1 MVFYWVEIIVWV
13 SNVPDNPLTISFNS
27 WRFNMAQTLTTVN
40 HDRDSAGLRYVYP
53 VLSRRAGGV
62 SIGVNFNTN
71 NACNWRC
78 IYCQVPELKKG
89 AAPDVDLF
97 VLEKELRSFLA
108 DVKSGDFF
116 DKFHINSNSFAIK
129 DIAISGNG
137 EPTSAKNFSE
147 ALELIGS
154 VANEQGIFPVSKFV
168 LITNG
173 SLIHQSNVQE
183 GLRRLNSF
191 GGEVWFKFDSA
202 TKTGRTLINNTV
214 QSLESSL
221 KNLILS
227 SSLCLTKLQTCLF
240 EYRSGFTDDEK
251 IAFIDYLV
259 KLKATAADVNEV
271 LLYTLARPSL
281 QPEAKDLKSL
291 SCEALQAFADD
302 VRCMGFTVSVSC

>member
-1 MVFYWVEIIVWV
+1 
-13 SNVPDNPLTISFNS
+13 
-27 WRFNMAQTLTTVN
+27 MAQTLTTVN
-40 HDRDSAGLRYVYP
+40 HDRDRAGLTYVYP

-89 AAPDVDLF
+89 AAPDIDLP
-97 VLEKELRSFLA
+97 VLEKELRAFLT
-108 DVKSGDFF
+108 DVKSGGFF
-116 DKFHINSNSFAIK
+116 NRFQMDSNNFVVK

-137 EPTSAKNFSE
+137 EPTSAKNFAE

-154 VANEQGIFPVSKFV
+154 IATEQGIFPASKFV

-214 QSLESSL
+214 QSLESCL
-221 KNLILS
+221 NNLVLS
-227 SSLCLTKLQTCLF
+227 SSLCATKLQTCLF

-251 IAFIDYLV
+251 IAFIDFLIKV
-259 KLKATAADVNEV
+259 KVATDVKEV

-281 QPEAKDLKSL
+281 QPEAKELKPL
-291 SCEALQAFADD
+291 PCEVLQEFADD
-302 VRCMGFTVSVSC
+302 VRCLGFTVSVSY